1 MLLAAVLDRSLFFP
15 PFRPAFVTDPARG
28 RFIIDQSTSGQVSD
42 DHSSRGKFVVFE
54 GIDGS
59 GKSTAIRAV
68 ADALDRDDILVTR
81 EETET
86 WRGDAVRRHIEEHGD
101 PWATLHLF
109 LADRAAHV
117 PEIRSHLERG
127 EHVLCDRFMHSTL
140 AYQSVTLGD
149 QVTDVTGHL
158 RRMHEPWCIAPD
170 HVILFDVDPK
180 VALERI
186 HGRGDATP
194 YEKVG
199 FLAKV
204 RDVYLRLADEDGF
217 TVIDASRSPQD
228 VIADATAAVKRF
240 LADRP
245 PAP

>member
-1 MLLAAVLDRSLFFP
+1 M
-15 PFRPAFVTDPARG
+15 
-28 RFIIDQSTSGQVSD
+28 
-42 DHSSRGKFVVFE
+42 FE

-68 ADALDRDDILVTR
+68 ADALDRDDVVVTR

-117 PEIRSHLERG
+117 PEIQAHLEAG
-127 EHVLCDRFMHSTL
+127 QHVLCDRFLHSTL
-140 AYQSVTLGD
+140 AYQSVTLDG
-149 QVTDVTGHL
+149 QVDDVTGHL
-158 RRMHEPWCIAPD
+158 RGLHDPWCITPD
-170 HVILFDVDPK
+170 HVLLFDVDPT

-199 FLAKV
+199 FLERV
-204 RDVYLRLADEDGF
+204 RAVYGRLATQEGF
-217 TVIDASRSPQD
+217 TVIDASRAPTE
-228 VIADATAAVKRF
+228 VAAAALEAVRP
-240 LADRP
+240 LIDRD
-245 PAP
+245 